1 MSDQVTTESPGK
13 VALDG
18 TTASVAPATGQPR
31 GRSRFSPSLLWQTIG
46 PFAIFLALF
55 ALVAVLNPGFLGGG
69 GLAIL
74 TTQAAPI
81 LLVALGQAAVLHV
94 GSLDLSN
101 AAIAL
106 LSAVLSALLLAPLA
120 GAAPLAVLGI
130 CTAVGLVNGLLFAY
144 TQVPSFALTL
154 GTLGILQ
161 AASLVLTDS
170 TTVYVT
176 ANASVLD
183 WMFTLR
189 MAGLPAGFWV
199 AVVLAVLLWV
209 LLRFTSPG
217 QGMTAVGLN
226 ETGAIFSGIR
236 TRTLKAAAF
245 ALSGLLAGFAGL
257 TIIAQAGAA
266 SSFGLGSDLLLPGIA
281 AAIMGGTAITGGVTN
296 PINVIFGALTVA
308 LLPIG
313 AAAVGVPPQAQSLVY
328 GLVIIIAVALTISR
342 SRSGVVK

>member
-1 MSDQVTTESPGK
+1 MSDDTKTETPG
-13 VALDG
+13 
-18 TTASVAPATGQPR
+18 TAAPAADGAR
-31 GRSRFSPSLLWQTIG
+31 RRSLLSPSLLWQTIG

-55 ALVAVLNPGFLGGG
+55 ALVAIVNPQFVGGG
-69 GLAIL
+69 GLVIL

-81 LLVALGQAAVLHV
+81 LLVALGQAMVLHV

-106 LSAVLSALLLAPLA
+106 LSTVLAALLLGPLA
-120 GAAPLAVLGI
+120 GAAPLVVLAI
-130 CTAVGLVNGLLFAY
+130 ATMVGLVNGLIFAY

-176 ANASVLD
+176 ANANVLS
-183 WMFTLR
+183 WMFNQR
-189 MAGLPAGFWV
+189 VGGLPMGFWM
-199 AVVLAVLLWV
+199 AVILAVILWAM
-209 LLRFTSPG
+209 LRFTSPG
-217 QGMTAVGLN
+217 RGMTAVGLS

-257 TIIAQAGAA
+257 TTIAQAGAA

-281 AAIMGGTAITGGVTN
+281 AAIVGGTAITGGITN
-296 PINVIFGALTVA
+296 PVNVIFGALTVA

-328 GLVIIIAVALTISR
+328 GLIIIVVVALTISR

>member
-1 MSDQVTTESPGK
+1 MSENVTAQAPDK
-13 VALDG
+13 VALDN
-18 TTASVAPATGQPR
+18 TTTSAAPAADPER
-31 GRSRFSPSLLWQTIG
+31 RPSRISPSSLWQTIG

-55 ALVAVLNPGFLGGG
+55 ALVAVLNPSFAGGG
-69 GLAIL
+69 GLVIL

-81 LLVALGQAAVLHV
+81 LLVALGQAMVLHV

-101 AAIAL
+101 AATAL

-120 GAAPLAVLGI
+120 GVAPVAVLAI
-130 CTAVGLVNGLLFAY
+130 CTAIGLVNGLIFAY

-161 AASLVLTDS
+161 AASLVLTNA
-170 TTVYVT
+170 TTVYVKS
-176 ANASVLD
+176 NAQVLA
-183 WMFTLR
+183 WMFTQRL
-189 MAGLPAGFWV
+189 AGLPFGFWMAV
-199 AVVLAVLLWV
+199 ILAVVLWV
-209 LLRFTSPG
+209 VLRFTSPG
-217 QGMTAVGLN
+217 RGMTAVGLN

-236 TRTLKAAAF
+236 TRTLKAVAF
-245 ALSGLLAGFAGL
+245 AISGLMAGFAGL
-257 TIIAQAGAA
+257 TIISQAGAA

-281 AAIMGGTAITGGVTN
+281 AAIVGGTAITGGITN
-296 PINVIFGALTVA
+296 PVNVIFGALTVA

-328 GLVIIIAVALTISR
+328 GLVIIIVVALTISR